1 MQFKI
6 RHLFS
11 AFAAVAVAVFCL
23 ASPAGAWSSA
33 EEGAVSIHATSGY
46 SGSVPA
52 VQVDSAGNIYACGYF
67 RTGNGTADVDPNP
80 AVTNNVNVDAM
91 ESSVIS
97 KYSPSG
103 NLLWYLVVESATGE
117 DRPVDC
123 ALNAAGTHLAVVGM
137 FEGTMVFPGGASIA
151 SAGGEDA
158 YVALIAT
165 NTSTTGTTAPS
176 GVLWG
181 KTFGGTTD
189 LDTANGV
196 GFGSSNE
203 VYVGG
208 YFRDTVDINWG
219 VGSADNRT
227 ATGWEDSYLTKFAV
241 DGSVEWSKTWGGTSN
256 DLLKALAIDGNDIYV
271 GGFMANIASDYD
283 PGDGTVL
290 IGGGQGGQGGQ
301 ESWISKFNTSGEL
314 QWAKTFGNTS
324 ADRVNGM
331 AASGGNVY
339 ATGYHTG
346 NGGDFDTGA
355 GTIALASSHYEPYII
370 KLNSAGA
377 TQWAVTV
384 DTEVGASNG
393 KPAGEGIVVDGSGNV
408 YTAGNYRGTADLGS
422 GSGVADFTA
431 YAGTSKD
438 EAFLLKHNSAGTHQ
452 WAKVFPSPAGSW
464 AYGLA
469 TLGSDVYM
477 SGRFNTWM
485 DFDPSAGEATVRSA
499 GSDDGYVAKYT
510 SAGALA
516 VGNAA
521 PVANPPSGFEVVH
534 GPVDGAE
541 LQGFEAEVV
550 LTAPLCGSGQWT
562 FARTGTGYAARQ
574 YIVQDSALTA
584 SGLGIGAYIKA
595 NFTDSG
601 STLPHHNLLWQGN
614 QIDHDGNTS
623 SNPPAFKILGWES
636 GFNDDH
642 NGDVTFKLDADGTLK
657 YTKSGQSEWK
667 TSTVDY
673 DGAGGSATGVV
684 PSGWSVH
691 LAYAA
696 KNAATMTLI
705 TEHLA
710 VEGEECGAPGFTVS
724 ESARTVAETGSTQ
737 TFTVV
742 LTAEPSSNVVVDV
755 ASNDTGEATVSA
767 ASLTFTTGNW
777 NVAQTITVTGIN
789 DDVDDGN
796 QTSTVTLSV
805 NDASS
810 DDTFDS
816 LADQTVSV
824 TTTDDDTAGFT
835 LSGTTAAVSEA
846 ETTDTFTVVLDS
858 EPTGTVVFTLS
869 NADTG
874 ETTVGPAT
882 LTFTADNWNTPQ
894 TVTVT
899 GVDDTASDG
908 NQTTNVT
915 VTVNDSSTA
924 DSTYDALADQAV
936 VVTTAD
942 NDSAGVTVAASEG
955 DTTVTEAGSTDT
967 FTVVLNTQPSS
978 DVVVN
983 VSSGDTGEAIVGP
996 ATLTFTADNWNT
1008 PQTVTI
1014 TGVNDTA
1021 IDGSQTTTITV
1032 SVDDATSDDAY
1043 DGVADLTPEVTTTD
1057 DDTPVT
1063 TTTTTPPASTTTPP
1077 LGTVSLSSTS
1087 PSCGSVAL
1095 AWAVGTSSGLQSF
1108 TLATKG
1114 PVGGWVTHST
1124 HLPGARSFAID
1135 SLPSGQHSY
1144 QILATYDGGEATTS
1158 LVGEATVSGCVT
1170 IVLPPPTTTT
1180 PPPPPTTTTTTTPP
1194 PPTTTTTP
1202 PPTTTTTTP
1211 PPTTTTT
1218 TTPPPTT
1225 TTTTT
1230 PDDPDGDGLTDGE
1243 EDGLGTDP
1251 TNPDTDGDGLTD
1263 GAEGGQGTDPTNPDT
1278 DGDGLTDGAEGG
1290 QGTDP
1295 TNPDTDGDGLTDGQ
1309 EITNGTDPLNPDDP
1323 GADDPDA
1330 DGLTNGEEDALG
1342 TDPTNPDA
1350 DGLTNGEEDALG
1362 TDPTNPDTDGDG
1374 LTDGAEGGRGTDP
1387 TNPDTDGDGISDGQ
1401 EVANGTDPLDPDDPG
1416 AGGVEE
1422 SAVASLG
1429 DGDPDGDGLT
1439 NGEEDALGTDP
1450 TNPDTDGDGLTDGA
1464 EVTNGTDPLDPDD
1477 PGASGRN
1484 LLTSPGVLAAAAGL
1498 VAAAGLGLTGLGARL
1513 LGGLAGWWLFLLVFW
1528 RRRKYPTKPRALQ
1541 VVAGGDDIQFTW
1553 TEPRRPKKLD
1563 RYSIEGLQGERWL
1576 LVHEHMGTTT
1586 HATHLAGGIAVTQWR
1601 VTATNHHGTSK
1612 PSDEVAAAAA
1622 GPSDKRPGP
1631 PIDFTISTD
1640 GPLSH
1645 LTWSAPTTGGPP
1657 EKYVLEGRRGGK
1669 WQEVLDF
1676 DADNTRAAVPASEV
1690 EGAETW
1696 RLRAANDHGIGK
1708 PSDEV
1713 GVLEVESDPGPG
1725 EGSIDEEP
1733 ESDGA

>member
-80 AVTNNVNVDAM
+80 AVTNNVNVLAM

-103 NLLWYLVVESATGE
+103 NLLWYLVVESATGW

-123 ALNAAGTHLAVVGM
+123 ALNAAGTHLAVVGL

-151 SAGGEDA
+151 SAGEEDA

-165 NTSTTGTTAPS
+165 NTSTTDTTAPS

-181 KTFGGTTD
+181 RTLGGEYN

-208 YFRDTVDINWG
+208 YFRGTVDINWG

-227 ATGWEDSYLTKFAV
+227 VTGWEDSYLTKFAV

-256 DLLKALAIDGNDIYV
+256 DLLKALAIDGGDIYV
-271 GGFMANIASDYD
+271 GGYMANIASDYD

-393 KPAGEGIVVDGSGNV
+393 KPAGEGIAVDGSGNV

-1063 TTTTTPPASTTTPP
+1063 TTTTPPPSTTTPP
-1077 LGTVSLSSTS
+1077 LGTVSLSTTS

-1180 PPPPPTTTTTTTPP
+1180 PPPPPTTTTTTTTPP
-1194 PPTTTTTP
+1194 PP
-1202 PPTTTTTTP
+1202 
-1211 PPTTTTT
+1211 
-1218 TTPPPTT
+1218 T

-1278 DGDGLTDGAEGG
+1278 DGDGLTDG
-1290 QGTDP
+1290 
-1295 TNPDTDGDGLTDGQ
+1295 Q

-1330 DGLTNGEEDALG
+1330 
-1342 TDPTNPDA
+1342 
-1350 DGLTNGEEDALG
+1350 
-1362 TDPTNPDTDGDG
+1362 
-1374 LTDGAEGGRGTDP
+1374 
-1387 TNPDTDGDGISDGQ
+1387 
-1401 EVANGTDPLDPDDPG
+1401 
-1416 AGGVEE
+1416 
-1422 SAVASLG
+1422 
-1429 DGDPDGDGLT
+1429 DGLT

-1612 PSDEVAAAAA
+1612 PSDEVAVAAA

>member
-1 MQFKI
+1 VEIDNNPMRQTMQFKI

-80 AVTNNVNVDAM
+80 AVTNNVNVLAM

-103 NLLWYLVVESATGE
+103 NLLWYLVVESATGW

-123 ALNAAGTHLAVVGM
+123 ALNAAGTHLAVVGL

-151 SAGGEDA
+151 SAGEEDA

-165 NTSTTGTTAPS
+165 NTSTTDTTAPS

-181 KTFGGTTD
+181 RTLGGEYN

-208 YFRDTVDINWG
+208 YFRGTVDINWG

-227 ATGWEDSYLTKFAV
+227 VTGWEDSYLTKFAV

-256 DLLKALAIDGNDIYV
+256 DRLEALAIDGGDIYV
-271 GGFMANIASDYD
+271 GGYMANTASDYD

-331 AASGGNVY
+331 AATGGNVY

-393 KPAGEGIVVDGSGNV
+393 KPAGEGIAVDGSGNV

-1194 PPTTTTTP
+1194 PPTTTTP
-1202 PPTTTTTTP
+1202 P

-1218 TTPPPTT
+1218 TTPPPT

-1243 EDGLGTDP
+1243 EDG
-1251 TNPDTDGDGLTD
+1251 
-1263 GAEGGQGTDPTNPDT
+1263 
-1278 DGDGLTDGAEGG
+1278 
-1290 QGTDP
+1290 
-1295 TNPDTDGDGLTDGQ
+1295 
-1309 EITNGTDPLNPDDP
+1309 
-1323 GADDPDA
+1323 
-1330 DGLTNGEEDALG
+1330 
-1342 TDPTNPDA
+1342 
-1350 DGLTNGEEDALG
+1350 LG